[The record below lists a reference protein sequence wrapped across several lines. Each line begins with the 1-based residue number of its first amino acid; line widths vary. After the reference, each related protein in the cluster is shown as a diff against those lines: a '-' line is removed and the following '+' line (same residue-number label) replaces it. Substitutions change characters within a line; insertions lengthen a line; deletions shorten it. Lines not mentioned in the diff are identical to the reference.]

1 MSPLTRFSRMA
12 AWETCRGWQL
22 GRERPKG
29 DSGALFQKRLH
40 PGDSQ
45 LVSVNI
51 EDSVLKSGSEKSD
64 TEFEAIL
71 EMSQSISLLVSFP
84 SIYNQLT

>member
-12 AWETCRGWQL
+12 AWKLAGGVGSSE
-22 GRERPKG
+22 ERPKG

-40 PGDSQ
+40 PGDSK

-51 EDSVLKSGSEKSD
+51 EDSVLKSGSE
-64 TEFEAIL
+64 E
-71 EMSQSISLLVSFP
+71 
-84 SIYNQLT
+84 